1 MREQE
6 TICVAYTGESVNDG
20 TMDANELAAALLALS
35 NLVSEANRTL
45 NNDGSRIQVRVSS
58 HFERGS
64 FENALNLIRT
74 LSQQI
79 KLFFSES
86 GYSLKDILNEL
97 GLASTLSGINLLELI
112 RQLKGKQPQRI
123 ERIDDGKARVIFEEK
138 RLEVSIGV
146 IKLFKS
152 EKIRKEL
159 EGTLRPLKNDG
170 VDSVEFRDSD
180 NKNVVS
186 KINSDETEYFNGFSE
201 ELKEKTS
208 SQELILKI
216 LNVNFERDLKWRFD
230 DGESKFYAVVE
241 DKKFLDAI
249 EKGQISF
256 SFGDTIIAEIKTT
269 QQYVKNDLKKSVKT
283 ITKVLKVNNQ
293 GDEIKFDET

>member
-1 MREQE
+1 M
-6 TICVAYTGESVNDG
+6 
-20 TMDANELAAALLALS
+20 
-35 NLVSEANRTL
+35 
-45 NNDGSRIQVRVSS
+45 
-58 HFERGS
+58 
-64 FENALNLIRT
+64 
-74 LSQQI
+74 
-79 KLFFSES
+79 
-86 GYSLKDILNEL
+86 

-241 DKKFLDAI
+241 DSD
-249 EKGQISF
+249 G
-256 SFGDTIIAEIKTT
+256 
-269 QQYVKNDLKKSVKT
+269 
-283 ITKVLKVNNQ
+283 TKV
-293 GDEIKFDET
+293 ETNYHVTNINT

>member
-6 TICVAYTGESVNDG
+6 TICVAYTGEAVNDG
-20 TMDANELAAALLALS
+20 TMNANELAAALLALS
-35 NLVSEANRTL
+35 NLVSEANQTL
-45 NNDGSRIQVRVSS
+45 NNDGSKIQVRVSS

-64 FENALNLIRT
+64 FEIALNLIRT

-79 KLFFSES
+79 RLLFTEP

-123 ERIDDGKARVIFEEK
+123 ERLDNDKACVIFEEK
-138 RLEVSIGV
+138 KLEVSIGV
-146 IKLFKS
+146 VKLFKS

-159 EGTLRPLKNDG
+159 EGTLNPLKNDG

-180 NKNVVS
+180 NKNVIS
-186 KINSDETEYFNGFSE
+186 KINSDETEYFKDFSE

-216 LNVNFERDLKWRFD
+216 LNVNFERGLKWRFD
-230 DGESKFYAVVE
+230 DGENRFYAVVKDE
-241 DKKFLDAI
+241 KFLDAV
-249 EKGQISF
+249 ETGQISF
-256 SFGDTIIAEIKTT
+256 AFGDTIIAEIETT

-283 ITKVLKVNNQ
+283 ITKVLQVNKND
-293 GDEIKFDET
+293 DELKFDE

>member
-6 TICVAYTGESVNDG
+6 MICVAYTGESVNDG

-35 NLVSEANRTL
+35 NLVSEANQTL

-64 FENALNLIRT
+64 FEIVLNLIRT

-86 GYSLKDILNEL
+86 GYSLKEILNEL

-123 ERIDDGKARVIFEEK
+123 EKIDDGKARVIFEEK
-138 RLEVSIGV
+138 SLEVSIGTL
-146 IKLFKS
+146 KLYKS
-152 EKIRKEL
+152 EKVRKEL
-159 EGTLRPLKNDG
+159 AGTISPLQSDG
-170 VDSVEFRDSD
+170 VDSVEFRDSN
-180 NKNVVS
+180 NKNVIS
-186 KINSDETEYFNGFSE
+186 KINSDETEYFKEFGE

-216 LNVNFERDLKWRFD
+216 LNVNFERGLKWRFD
-230 DGESKFYAVVE
+230 DGETRFYAVVKDE
-241 DKKFLDAI
+241 KFLDAV
-249 EKGQISF
+249 ETGQISF
-256 SFGDTIIAEIKTT
+256 AFGDTIIAEIETT

-283 ITKVLKVNNQ
+283 ITKVLQVNKQ
-293 GDEIKFDET
+293 DDELKFDE

>member
-35 NLVSEANRTL
+35 NLVSEANQTL

-64 FENALNLIRT
+64 FEIALNLIRT

-79 KLFFSES
+79 KLFFSEP

-123 ERIDDGKARVIFEEK
+123 EKLDDGKARVIFEEK
-138 RLEVSIGV
+138 SLEVSIGV
-146 IKLFKS
+146 VKLYKS
-152 EKIRKEL
+152 EKIRKEI
-159 EGTLRPLKNDG
+159 EGTLNPLKNDG

-186 KINSDETEYFNGFSE
+186 KINSDETEYFKDFGE

-216 LNVNFERDLKWRFD
+216 LNVNFERGLKWRFD
-230 DGESKFYAVVE
+230 DGETRFYAVVKDE
-241 DKKFLDAI
+241 KFLDAV
-249 EKGQISF
+249 ETGRISF
-256 SFGDTIIAEIKTT
+256 AFGDTIIAEIETT

-283 ITKVLKVNNQ
+283 ITKVLQVNKQ
-293 GDEIKFDET
+293 DDELKFDE